1 MVRLVE
7 KMSAMEDRVCHCG
20 EQSDRL
26 LDLSYGEPQM
36 TPGSSSSASFHSG
49 MSSSAIPIPMVL
61 GLTQTLFLPEDHPLL
76 QMVDLL
82 FLVSKLVKK
91 KV

>member
-1 MVRLVE
+1 
-7 KMSAMEDRVCHCG
+7 
-20 EQSDRL
+20 
-26 LDLSYGEPQM
+26 
-36 TPGSSSSASFHSG
+36 

-82 FLVSKLVKK
+82 FLVFKLVKK